1 MAGRIYNIPQ
11 SCSFVDVLAQKFGL
25 MYQDNPAGLAGLMF
39 LLPNRR
45 ACLSLRDAFVRLNG
59 LRPTLLPKIVPIGDL
74 EEDEISLRTGDG
86 PEIIRRLPPAVDEF
100 ERLFI
105 FARLIVSKPAEYG
118 LPEMTISQAVS
129 LARDLAKLIDIS
141 HNEQLSFDKLKNLV
155 PEQYAV
161 HWQETLR
168 FLQIITQYW
177 PQILKE
183 RQVVDA
189 AERKNILLAAQAE
202 IWADSPPPE
211 KIIAAGIT
219 ADFPGYKKLLKTI
232 LQLSEGEVYL
242 YGVDKFLDD
251 SVWAQVDESH
261 PQFEIKKLLE
271 FLNLDRQD
279 IADAAL
285 PQNPQRERL
294 VSEVMCPA
302 PATTGWRRLSEQK
315 LSPEAI
321 AGLQTINCGD
331 IREEAAAIAVIMR
344 QTLNTPGK
352 TAALITTDRELARRT
367 ASELERWNIK
377 IDDSAGRPLHLS
389 PTGIF
394 LRLIPFVIESGFSD
408 SAMLSLVKN
417 PFVRLETDKSV
428 LRRQIREWE
437 LAKRRPLYS
446 GEKRQISAALQAWQ
460 DKLRKALEPLTELYT
475 RPRASLEQLLK
486 AHLQA
491 AENLAAAKS
500 VAMDGNSENKA
511 DKLLW
516 SGDDGRAAAAFFSRL
531 LPQAETLGEI
541 EPIQYASLLTVL
553 LSAQTVRAGYGTHP
567 RLKIL
572 GPIEARFNHYDTV
585 IIGGVNEGIWPDLP
599 GSDPWLSRPM
609 KKDFGMSLP
618 EKAVGITAADFS
630 QLLCAPEVYLTR
642 ADRVNGTPM
651 NKSRWLLRL
660 ETVLRACAFTAD
672 ILENTLYRRL
682 ARQLVK
688 APQSENI
695 TPPAPCPPVSAR
707 PRRLSASAV
716 EKLMRDP
723 YEIYA
728 SRILHLKPLDELD
741 MKLSPGDYGNIVHRI
756 LEMFNTRYPAQLPEN
771 AREELLAIGAR
782 EFQNSEIAPEVR
794 AFWWP
799 RFESTV
805 TWVLQTEELYRQN
818 IARVYSEV
826 KGQMEWEAPAGK
838 FTVEARADRIDITK
852 DGTINI
858 IDYKTG
864 EPRSQKEVQ
873 AGYAPQLP
881 IEGLI
886 AINGG
891 FYDKEQKPIAATV
904 VERLIYWKLGVKKTE
919 IPLSNGTL
927 LADIEKKL
935 KKLIHEFDFETTPY
949 LARPNP
955 KHLLKYSDYEHLA
968 RVKEWSVH
976 EDDGE

>member
-1 MAGRIYNIPQ
+1 
-11 SCSFVDVLAQKFGL
+11 
-25 MYQDNPAGLAGLMF
+25 
-39 LLPNRR
+39 
-45 ACLSLRDAFVRLNG
+45 
-59 LRPTLLPKIVPIGDL
+59 
-74 EEDEISLRTGDG
+74 
-86 PEIIRRLPPAVDEF
+86 
-100 ERLFI
+100 
-105 FARLIVSKPAEYG
+105 
-118 LPEMTISQAVS
+118 
-129 LARDLAKLIDIS
+129 
-141 HNEQLSFDKLKNLV
+141 
-155 PEQYAV
+155 
-161 HWQETLR
+161 
-168 FLQIITQYW
+168 
-177 PQILKE
+177 
-183 RQVVDA
+183 
-189 AERKNILLAAQAE
+189 
-202 IWADSPPPE
+202 
-211 KIIAAGIT
+211 
-219 ADFPGYKKLLKTI
+219 
-232 LQLSEGEVYL
+232 
-242 YGVDKFLDD
+242 
-251 SVWAQVDESH
+251 
-261 PQFEIKKLLE
+261 
-271 FLNLDRQD
+271 
-279 IADAAL
+279 
-285 PQNPQRERL
+285 
-294 VSEVMCPA
+294 
-302 PATTGWRRLSEQK
+302 
-315 LSPEAI
+315 
-321 AGLQTINCGD
+321 
-331 IREEAAAIAVIMR
+331 
-344 QTLNTPGK
+344 
-352 TAALITTDRELARRT
+352 
-367 ASELERWNIK
+367 
-377 IDDSAGRPLHLS
+377 
-389 PTGIF
+389 
-394 LRLIPFVIESGFSD
+394 
-408 SAMLSLVKN
+408 
-417 PFVRLETDKSV
+417 
-428 LRRQIREWE
+428 
-437 LAKRRPLYS
+437 
-446 GEKRQISAALQAWQ
+446 
-460 DKLRKALEPLTELYT
+460 
-475 RPRASLEQLLK
+475 
-486 AHLQA
+486 
-491 AENLAAAKS
+491 
-500 VAMDGNSENKA
+500 
-511 DKLLW
+511 
-516 SGDDGRAAAAFFSRL
+516 
-531 LPQAETLGEI
+531 
-541 EPIQYASLLTVL
+541 
-553 LSAQTVRAGYGTHP
+553 
-567 RLKIL
+567 
-572 GPIEARFNHYDTV
+572 
-585 IIGGVNEGIWPDLP
+585 
-599 GSDPWLSRPM
+599 M